1 MSPKTLRQPVFFC
14 IHCGKKFTR
23 KEHLERHIA
32 SHTGAKPWSCVH
44 CFMPFNRQDLLQ
56 RHLKIYHSV
65 SDDLD
70 PIPPQTGA
78 HKPDVACQPCHK
90 AKCQCDKQKPT
101 CGACKKKGITCVP
114 RESRRVVKQETRA
127 RRSAAPQQP
136 PPPAQVPLPAQ
147 PARDARNQQ
156 EPIMDTSLE
165 TMIDGEAYQQERRA
179 SHIQQGLYQGIGPQ
193 SSFIPQVPLT
203 GNLAP
208 GVGFPSYFNF
218 PSPGYGGFDGY
229 GNPIQPFG
237 PKPAHLGYQNDPSI
251 NIPDMGP
258 DSLNIPDLSPGS
270 LNIPDLS
277 PGSSPSIDTGFE
289 TLDEIPDMNGFSG
302 YGEVVVNGNNHHSLA
317 GEGAEPWGWE
327 TNSLNNFGFM

>member
-1 MSPKTLRQPVFFC
+1 MSPKTLKQPVFFC
-14 IHCGKKFTR
+14 IHCGNKFTR

-44 CFMPFNRQDLLQ
+44 CFMPFNRQDLLR
-56 RHLKIYHSV
+56 RHMLIYHSV

-147 PARDARNQQ
+147 PTRDEQNQQ
-156 EPIMDTSLE
+156 EPVMEASLE
-165 TMIDGEAYQQERRA
+165 TMIDGEAYQQERQA
-179 SHIQQGLYQGIGPQ
+179 SHIQQGLYQGTGPQ
-193 SSFIPQVPLT
+193 SLFIPQVPLT

-208 GVGFPSYFNF
+208 GVGFPNF
-218 PSPGYGGFDGY
+218 YGFPNPSYGGFDGY

-237 PKPAHLGYQNDPSI
+237 PKPAHLGSQNDP
-251 NIPDMGP
+251 
-258 DSLNIPDLSPGS
+258 S

-277 PGSSPSIDTGFE
+277 PGSSTSIETGFE

-317 GEGAEPWGWE
+317 GDATGLWGWE
-327 TNSLNNFGFM
+327 TNSLNDFGFM